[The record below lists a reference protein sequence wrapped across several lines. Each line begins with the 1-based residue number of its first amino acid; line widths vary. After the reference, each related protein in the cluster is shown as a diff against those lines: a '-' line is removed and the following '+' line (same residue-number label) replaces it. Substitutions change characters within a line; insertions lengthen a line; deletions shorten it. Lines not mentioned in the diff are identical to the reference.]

1 MKIPGPGVK
10 PTIKEQ
16 LQVFKAI
23 AKTDGREVLP
33 TLKMPCRGHRGK
45 DKGVRNREEDQHR
58 PLIIKQLRKE
68 GWRVTRVEPVF
79 SGDFSLG
86 DLWIRNLTAG
96 IAGWGECKSSF
107 GALSDGQK
115 EFKKECEFCR
125 IPYWVLRWD
134 EENKKIIWSKE

>member
-1 MKIPGPGVK
+1 MRVPGPGVK

-33 TLKMPCRGHRGK
+33 TLKMPHRGHRGK
-45 DKGVRNREEDQHR
+45 DNGIRNREEDRHR

-68 GWRVTRVEPVF
+68 GWRVTRVEPTF
-79 SGDFSLG
+79 SGNFSLG
-86 DLWIRNLTAG
+86 DLWMRNLTTG
-96 IAGWGECKSSF
+96 NAGWGECKSSF
-107 GALSDGQK
+107 GVLSDGQK
-115 EFKKECEFCR
+115 EFKEECLVCG

-134 EENKKIIWSKE
+134 EKNHKIIWDKE